1 MRKCSRICAK
11 QKAAI
16 KISYIFESWLY
27 IGAKE
32 KSLFPNIHKD
42 KIQEEKKR
50 KKMCTKIFIVVLF
63 SKIEK
68 ELETA

>member
-1 MRKCSRICAK
+1 MRKCSCICAK

-27 IGAKE
+27 IEAKG

-42 KIQEEKKR
+42 KIHKKEK
-50 KKMCTKIFIVVLF
+50 KKMCTKILIVVLF